1 MPEQITSTQNARVKL
16 TRTLQTKARARRGE
30 RKMVLEG
37 YRLIADALKA
47 NKRPLFAFYSES
59 NAETDLI
66 NQLRAAGT
74 ELLPASDEV
83 IRYISDTE
91 TPSGIVGVFTI
102 PRPEWP
108 ENLARVLILDAIRE
122 PGNMGTILRTAAA
135 AGVELVIAA
144 PDCVD
149 IYNPKV
155 VRSGMG
161 AHFRVP
167 LVNADWQEIAQFCQN
182 VPVYLATGDADAS
195 YTAIDWT
202 QPWAL
207 IVGNEAHG
215 VSETARDI
223 ASTPVSIP
231 MAAETESLNA
241 ATATAVILFEAA
253 RQRSIK

>member
-1 MPEQITSTQNARVKL
+1 MADQITSTQNSRVKL

-37 YRLIADALKA
+37 YRLIEDALKA
-47 NKRPLFAFYSES
+47 NKRPLFAFFSQD
-59 NAETDLI
+59 NADTKLI
-66 NQLRAAGT
+66 GQLGAAGT

-83 IRYISDTE
+83 IRYVSDTE
-91 TPSGIVGVFTI
+91 TPAGIVAVFTI
-102 PRPEWP
+102 PRPEFP
-108 ENLARVLILDAIRE
+108 DTLTRVLILDAIRE
-122 PGNMGTILRTAAA
+122 PGNMGTILRTAGA

-144 PDCVD
+144 PGCVD

-167 LVNADWQEIAQFCQN
+167 LVTADWQEIGQFCQN
-182 VPVYLATGDADAS
+182 VPVYLATGDAPTS
-195 YTAIDWT
+195 YTTVDWT

-215 VSETARDI
+215 VSDTARDI
-223 ASTPVSIP
+223 ATTPIAIP

-253 RQRSIK
+253 RQRSVT

>member
-1 MPEQITSTQNARVKL
+1 PTST
-16 TRTLQTKARARRGE
+16 
-30 RKMVLEG
+30 
-37 YRLIADALKA
+37 
-47 NKRPLFAFYSES
+47 
-59 NAETDLI
+59 
-66 NQLRAAGT
+66 
-74 ELLPASDEV
+74 ASC
-83 IRYISDTE
+83 
-91 TPSGIVGVFTI
+91 
-102 PRPEWP
+102 
-108 ENLARVLILDAIRE
+108 
-122 PGNMGTILRTAAA
+122 
-135 AGVELVIAA
+135 VEFVIAA
-144 PDCVD
+144 PDFIY
-149 IYNPKV
+149 IYNPKLFL
-155 VRSGMG
+155 SDIY